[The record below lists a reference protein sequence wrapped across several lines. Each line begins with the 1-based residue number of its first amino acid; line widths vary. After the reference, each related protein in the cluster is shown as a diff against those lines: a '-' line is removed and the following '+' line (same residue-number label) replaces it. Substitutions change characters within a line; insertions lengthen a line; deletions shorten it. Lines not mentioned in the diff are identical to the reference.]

1 VSLWTRLRQ
10 NWLQPFFFFGN
21 NPITL
26 IGSGLTTASAVTLV
40 FYWIENLLT
49 GRFENPYLGL
59 IFFLALP
66 GLFLLGLILIPV
78 GIWRRR
84 QALLKVGALPAS
96 YPEIHLGDPLFR
108 HGVLIVSAA
117 TLINLGIV
125 SVATYRGV
133 AYMDS
138 AHFCGTSCHVMQPQW
153 AAYQAGPHAHVAC
166 VECHVGS
173 GMEAYFAAKV
183 NGTKQLV
190 EVTFHTWPTPIT
202 APLNV
207 LRPARATCEACH
219 NPGRFLGERLLV
231 KTTFGDDEK
240 NSVTRTILV
249 LHLGG
254 IEGISQHRG
263 IHGAH
268 LNGFEYV
275 ATDSTDQKIIE
286 VSAPNGH
293 GGRTEWVDSTWKG
306 PITGV
311 RRTMDCM
318 DCHNQAAHVFQTP
331 EDAVDQAM
339 TNGTPSPAL
348 PFVHKEGMALIQAK
362 YSSQAEAGRMIP
374 SELDSFYRT
383 QYPSI
388 WNSQRTEV
396 DAASSALVAI
406 YDRNVF
412 PFMKVTWGTYPDN
425 IGHMAYPGCFRC
437 HDGNHVT
444 KSGQPLSNDC
454 SLCHNLLAVD
464 ETNPTVLNDLGLQNE
479 LRIQ

>member
-1 VSLWTRLRQ
+1 MSAFARWKKD
-10 NWLQPFFFFGN
+10 WLQPFFYLGN
-21 NPITL
+21 NSITL
-26 IGSGLTTASAVTLV
+26 IGSGLTTASAVTLI

-59 IFFLALP
+59 IFFLTLP
-66 GLFLLGLILIPV
+66 GLFIIGLILIPV
-78 GIWRRR
+78 GMWRRR
-84 QALLKVGALPAS
+84 RTLLRQGGLPEV
-96 YPEIHLGDPLFR
+96 YPEIHLGDPIFR
-108 HGVLIVSAA
+108 HGVLVVVAA

-138 AHFCGTSCHVMQPQW
+138 PTFCGTSCHVMRPQW
-153 AAYQAGPHAHVAC
+153 VAYQSGPHSHVAC

-173 GMEAYFAAKV
+173 GMEAYVQAKV
-183 NGTKQLV
+183 NGTKQLI
-190 EVTFHTWPTPIT
+190 EVTFHTWPAPIT

-207 LRPARATCEACH
+207 LRPARATCESCH
-219 NPGRFLGERLLV
+219 NPQRFLGERLLV
-231 KTTFGDDEK
+231 KTTFSNDEK

-254 IEGISQHRG
+254 IEGVSQHRG

-275 ATDSTDQKIIE
+275 ATDNTDQKIIE

-306 PITGV
+306 SIQGV

-331 EDAVDQAM
+331 EDAMDQAM
-339 TNGTPSPAL
+339 TNGNPSAAL
-348 PFVHKEGMALIQAK
+348 PFVHKEGMMLIQAK
-362 YSSQAEAGRMIP
+362 YSSQTEASRIIP
-374 SELDSFYRT
+374 SELDAFYRT
-383 QYPSI
+383 QYPNI
-388 WNSQRTEV
+388 WNTQRATV
-396 DAASSALVAI
+396 NAAARALVSV

-437 HDGNHVT
+437 HDGSHVT
-444 KSGQPLSNDC
+444 KTGQTLSNDC

-464 ETNPTVLNDLGLQNE
+464 ETNPRLLNDLGLQNE
-479 LRIQ
+479 LRFQ